1 MAIVKDFKSL
11 FEDAAKESFKKYGFS
26 NLKIVSDWKDIVG
39 NNLASICYPEK
50 IMFPPFK
57 KTGGTLHL
65 KVFNPSFSLE
75 LQSMESRII
84 EKISLYFGYQ
94 AIARIKISVAPRK
107 FESKKKY
114 LTPSENYGKDEK
126 ISSKIESI
134 NDPELKQTLESLAK
148 NLGEI
153 KDGSLR

>member
-1 MAIVKDFKSL
+1 MAVVKDFKSL

-39 NNLASICYPEK
+39 ANLSSICYPEK

-84 EKISLYFGYQ
+84 EKISTYFGYQ

-107 FESKKKY
+107 FESKQKI
-114 LTPSENYGKDEK
+114 LTPSENFGKDEK
-126 ISSKIESI
+126 ISSKIEGI
-134 NDPELKQTLESLAK
+134 NDPELRETLASLSQ
-148 NLGEI
+148 NIGEI
-153 KDGSLR
+153 KDATCR

>member
-75 LQSMESRII
+75 LQSMESRIV
-84 EKISLYFGYQ
+84 EKISTYFGYQ
-94 AIARIKISVAPRK
+94 AIARIKISVASRK
-107 FESKKKY
+107 FESKKKS
-114 LTPSENYGKDEK
+114 LTPSQDYGNDNKINSQIEK
-126 ISSKIESI
+126 I
-134 NDPELKQTLESLAK
+134 NDSELKETMKSLSK

-153 KDGSLR
+153 KDASRR